1 VQVGGVWP
9 PGAATAIHDAPALAL
24 YSNAE
29 KGMELFDKALCGVD
43 FEESPAVVPQ
53 FARDLTRQTGRP

>member
-1 VQVGGVWP
+1 
-9 PGAATAIHDAPALAL
+9 
-24 YSNAE
+24 
-29 KGMELFDKALCGVD
+29 MELFDKALCGVD